1 MLKLNTVIL
10 LIFFYSLLIVGV
22 SQAAQEEK
30 QEEVEKRFSATA
42 SFSAI
47 ASSGN
52 AKEFTFSLDN
62 TNKFIFKKSEL
73 DLNVAAILSE
83 SDGERT
89 SNLYTGYIKYNRNI
103 RQNSYLTGLIGYESN
118 TLAGFSNRYSLS
130 LGLGHYIVKTKQR
143 ELQVEG
149 GFGGV
154 IEYTLIKEGGQ
165 TSPGSNG
172 ATTGKN
178 KFLLSRAFIR
188 AAFAISPSATFSQ
201 DAQFLFNMEES
212 QDIRIYANSA
222 LTVKIVK
229 HIALQM
235 GLKIK
240 YDNLPVPGYIRTD
253 IITLSTIVISF

>member
-10 LIFFYSLLIVGV
+10 LIFFYFLLIIGAG
-22 SQAAQEEK
+22 QAAQEEK
-30 QEEVEKRFSATA
+30 QEEVQKKFSATA
-42 SFSAI
+42 SFSAV

-52 AKEFTFSLDN
+52 AKEFTFSLDT
-62 TNKFIFKKSEL
+62 TNKFLFKASEL
-73 DLNVAAILSE
+73 NLNVAAILSE

-103 RQNSYLTGLIGYESN
+103 KQNSYLTGLISYESN

-130 LGLGHYIVKTKQR
+130 LGVGHYIVKSKKR

-154 IEYTLIKEGGQ
+154 IEYTLIKEGDQ
-165 TSPGSNG
+165 TLSGRNG
-172 ATTGKN
+172 ATTGEN
-178 KFLLSRAFIR
+178 KFLLSRLFVR

-201 DAQFLFNMEES
+201 EAQFLFNMERAK
-212 QDIRIYANSA
+212 DARIYADSA
-222 LTVKIVK
+222 LTVNIVK

-240 YDNLPVPGYIRTD
+240 YDNSPVPGYVRTD